1 MQPATLGVS
10 DATLRDFVQLPMQLL
25 ALQAAW
31 LCGSVCNRLR
41 NHCATAYATFGPKYS
56 DSELQF
62 HLPIKGK
69 NRMSDLVKTGSK
81 YSDQQRMEVAILYA
95 ISGNAKK
102 VAKATGVP
110 RTTIVGWKKQEWWQD
125 AVTSIQSEKADEH
138 RAKYSELVD
147 KAQQVALE
155 KLPEANAAQANLIA
169 CQATDKIRLHD
180 GMPTEITGNMDNRAL
195 AEQCKELSRTMR
207 DHGVVSTQGKA
218 DKGDPEDEGG
228 PE

>member
-1 MQPATLGVS
+1 
-10 DATLRDFVQLPMQLL
+10 VQLEVQPL

-31 LCGSVCNRLR
+31 LCESVCNHHR
-41 NHCATAYATFGPKYS
+41 NRSATGSATFDPKNG
-56 DSELQF
+56 DSELQL
-62 HLPIKGK
+62 HTPINGK
-69 NRMSDLVKTGSK
+69 NRMSDLVKSGSK

-102 VAKATGVP
+102 VAKATGIP

-147 KAQQVALE
+147 KAQRVALK

-180 GMPTEITGNMDNRAL
+180 GMPTEITGKSTDMAAL
-195 AEQCKELSRTMR
+195 ANEFRKLSEQWNEKQAN
-207 DHGVVSTQGKA
+207 VVETQ
-218 DKGDPEDEGG
+218 DETEEVDED
-228 PE
+228 